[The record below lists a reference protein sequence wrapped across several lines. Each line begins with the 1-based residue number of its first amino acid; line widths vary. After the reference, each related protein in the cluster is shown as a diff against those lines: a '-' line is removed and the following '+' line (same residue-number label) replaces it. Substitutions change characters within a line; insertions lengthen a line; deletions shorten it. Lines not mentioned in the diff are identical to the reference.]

1 MRHLDKSI
9 VVFVGNKIAPEE
21 KGDGRALWK
30 MLRDKF
36 VGSGVQAQGVALDKF
51 LEFKFR
57 DLNQWIEDL
66 QTTTR
71 CMSLTGT
78 DVNNALVTRL
88 AIRTLPNKYESL
100 IRILT
105 YSNQYPTIE
114 DIIVNVEKD
123 CALFQVK
130 TESKEEVALP
140 ADRETRSC
148 YNCGKKGH
156 ISRNCRSKSNNQFNK
171 NIHARIAENDEEEPT
186 IAFVAI
192 NSKIDCALIANK
204 QKQTILDSGAN
215 DHMFTSESDF
225 INLKESTGG
234 VQIGQEGVKI
244 PIRGRGNVIKQSDK
258 NKIIFKDALYVPDL
272 PYNLISLSQIWKEKG
287 DLERLHNNKFQ
298 VVKNKNKIFGGHIE
312 NGLLHID
319 FEDNKAL
326 ISEHKRLGHTGKSN
340 NCEACKAGKSTRI
353 AFNGNIKRPDTQLEE
368 ISIDLMGPITPKY
381 LGGARYILV
390 VVDSYTRY
398 SWVRILKSKEDAKHK
413 LAKIIT
419 QAEMALEKQV
429 KQIICDGGK
438 EFVNNLMKD
447 FCDTRGIKLTI
458 TTPYT
463 PQHNG
468 IVKRINRM
476 FMDKARTLMIDS
488 GVPKELWAEL
498 INTANFLR

>member
-9 VVFVGNKIAPEE
+9 VAFVGNKTAPEE

-36 VGSGVQAQGVALDKF
+36 VGSGVKAQGVALDKF
-51 LEFKFR
+51 LELKFR

-66 QTTTR
+66 RTTTR
-71 CMSLTGT
+71 RMSLTGT

-100 IRILT
+100 IRTLT
-105 YSNQYPTIE
+105 YGNQYPNIE

-123 CALFQVK
+123 RALFQVK

-140 ADRETRSC
+140 ADRETRT
-148 YNCGKKGH
+148 
-156 ISRNCRSKSNNQFNK
+156 
-171 NIHARIAENDEEEPT
+171 ENEEEEPT

-192 NSKIDCALIANK
+192 NSKINCALMANK

-215 DHMFTSESDF
+215 NHMFTSESDF
-225 INLKESTGG
+225 IDLKDSTGG

-244 PIRGRGNVIKQSDK
+244 PIRGRGNVIKQSDI
-258 NKIIFKDALYVPDL
+258 NKIIFKDTLYVPDL

-298 VVKNKNKIFGGHIE
+298 VVKNKTKTFGGHIE

-326 ISEHKRLGHTGKSN
+326 ISKHKRLGHTGKSN
-340 NCEACKAGKSTRI
+340 NCEACKIGKSTRI
-353 AFNGNIKRPDTQLEE
+353 AFNGNIRRPDTQLEE
-368 ISIDLMGPITPKY
+368 ISIDLMGPITPKS

-390 VVDSYTRY
+390 VVDS
-398 SWVRILKSKEDAKHK
+398 
-413 LAKIIT
+413 
-419 QAEMALEKQV
+419 
-429 KQIICDGGK
+429 
-438 EFVNNLMKD
+438 
-447 FCDTRGIKLTI
+447 
-458 TTPYT
+458 
-463 PQHNG
+463 
-468 IVKRINRM
+468 
-476 FMDKARTLMIDS
+476 
-488 GVPKELWAEL
+488 
-498 INTANFLR
+498 